1 MNKKLFG
8 TDGIRGH
15 YGSEEINDRMAYRLG
30 VAIGKHLR
38 NHNIINGSVL
48 LGRDPRISGGNL
60 QKACSAG
67 IKKEGFQPLDAGTL
81 PTPALAYGTTFLKA
95 KMGVMVTAS
104 HNPASDNGLKLFSA
118 KGAKLSMDEEKEV
131 EGLLLANEY
140 TDENYAEGERIEVCE
155 NYIQNICDFFPANFL
170 EGKHIILDTA
180 NGATCSTSPEVFT
193 RFGAEVSCL
202 HQGDGIINQNAGS
215 EHPDALIGKMS
226 ESNAFLGV
234 AHDGDGDRAVFVAPS
249 GKLIDGDQILGLL
262 AKYAQEQN
270 RLKANGFV
278 STVHSNSGLGA
289 SLATSGIKLHRS
301 DVGDRNVSALMEKL
315 GCNWGGESSGHIVA
329 HDYLPTGD
337 GLFTALSIAHAL
349 TESKRTL
356 TEMTEWV
363 KLWPSKSSGFHVS
376 QKIPLEDCPE
386 IQSCIQQS
394 KEDLGENGRVLLRY
408 SGTEPKIR
416 LLVEAKNETMVNN
429 IFSRIQ
435 RVIEKTL

>member
-1 MNKKLFG
+1 MNKSLFG

-15 YGSEEINDRMAYRLG
+15 YGSEEINDNMAYSLG

-38 NHNIINGSVL
+38 NHSILDGSVL
-48 LGRDPRISGGNL
+48 LGRDTRRSGESL

-67 IKKEGFQPLDAGTL
+67 IKKEGFQPLDAGIL
-81 PTPALAYGTTFLKA
+81 PTPALAYGTTFTQA

-118 KGAKLSMDEEKEV
+118 KGAKLSVDEEREV
-131 EGLLLANEY
+131 ENLLLANESSG
-140 TDENYAEGERIEVCE
+140 ENYTEGESIEICQR
-155 NYIQNICDFFPANFL
+155 YIQYICSFFPTNFL

-180 NGATCSTSPEVFT
+180 NGATCSTSPEVFA

-202 HQGDGIINQNAGS
+202 HRGDGIINQQAGS
-215 EHPDALIGKMS
+215 EHPDALIGKMC

-234 AHDGDGDRAVFVAPS
+234 AHDGDGDRAIFVAPS
-249 GKLIDGDQILGLL
+249 GKLIDGDQVLGLL
-262 AKYAQEQN
+262 AKYAQKQN

-278 STVHSNSGLGA
+278 STVHSNSGLSA
-289 SLATSGIKLHRS
+289 SLALSGIKLHRS
-301 DVGDRNVSALMEKL
+301 DVGDRNVSALREKL

-349 TESKRTL
+349 TETNRTL
-356 TEMTEWV
+356 AEMTEWV
-363 KLWPSKSSGFHVS
+363 KLWPSKSSAFYVS
-376 QKIPLEDCPE
+376 QKIPLEDCPQ
-386 IQSCIQQS
+386 IQSCMQHS
-394 KEDLGENGRVLLRY
+394 KEELGENGRVLLRY

-416 LLVEAKNETMVNN
+416 LLVEAKNEVLVND

-435 RVIEKTL
+435 RAIEKTL